1 MFDILRSGMQRRTG
15 DLIEIDGAYQHNA
28 LRSKNPVQRWWH
40 KSKLLLIDELLKPSQ
55 GDRILDVGCGSGV
68 CSAHMSERGAE
79 VVGIDGNPAAIEFA
93 RAAYPGR
100 SPGLSF
106 EKGLVDE
113 LAFPRASFSKA
124 ICLEVIEHL
133 YENQVI
139 ELLEGVRRSLVRGGL
154 LLLTTPNYRSA
165 WPAIE
170 FALDAFGL
178 VPKLDGDQHVTHFYP
193 RRLTALCKSVG
204 FEPVALRSICTI
216 GPWLG
221 PISDSLARR
230 ATISEIRHGIPCG
243 SVIAHLY
250 REV

>member
-1 MFDILRSGMQRRTG
+1 MG
-15 DLIEIDGAYQHNA
+15 DLIDIDGAYQHNA

-40 KSKLLLIDELLKPSQ
+40 QSKLCLIDELLEPLP

-68 CSAHMSERGAE
+68 CSAHMAAKGAE
-79 VVGIDGNPAAIEFA
+79 VVGVDGNQAAIDFA
-93 RAAYPGR
+93 RAAYVGGM
-100 SPGLSF
+100 PGLSF
-106 EKGLVDE
+106 QKGLVDE
-113 LAFPRASFSKA
+113 LAFPRAYFNKA

-139 ELLEGVRRSLVRGGL
+139 ELLGSVSRSLVPGGL

-170 FALDAFGL
+170 FALDTLGL

-193 RRLTALCKSVG
+193 RRLAALCASVG
-204 FEPVALRSICTI
+204 FAPVALRSICTI

-221 PISDSLARR
+221 LISDDLARR
-230 ATISEIRHGIPCG
+230 ATTSEIRHGIPFG

-250 REV
+250 REA